1 MKRKNLRWSGAA
13 LLAASVAVF
22 GGTVWEMSA
31 RLDSLRIRA
40 PLDQHYF
47 IPLGEASFTY
57 LGREVRVETR
67 SEARPPVID
76 VRYGEERET
85 LPIVGRDIPELG
97 GLERHTDWMRVLLL
111 AGEQG
116 READRNALLE
126 ETAPGSR
133 LVVVARGGAPGF
145 DPETWGSAHYKDWVY
160 TFLVFEPHGELTRIE
175 RTYRELAKEP
185 HSWEFTCAMTV
196 TPSLHTPAM
205 RSSSPISYPN
215 YGPVRQAIDAMG
227 WTWPVAGVS
236 VLTGVIGAMMFAGS
250 YVTRRFDGEGE
261 AS

>member
-1 MKRKNLRWSGAA
+1 MKQSTLRWTGAA
-13 LLAASVAVF
+13 VMAVSAAAF
-22 GGTVWEMSA
+22 GAAMWGMSQ
-31 RLDSLRIRA
+31 RLDELRIDA
-40 PLDQHYF
+40 PLDQNYF

-57 LGREVRVETR
+57 LGRDVEIETK
-67 SEARPPVID
+67 SEEPRAVIV
-76 VRYGEERET
+76 VRYGDSRET
-85 LPIVGRDIPELG
+85 LPVVGRDLPELG
-97 GLERHTDWMRVLLL
+97 GLDRHTDWMRVLLL

-116 READRNALLE
+116 RAADRNALLRE
-126 ETAPGSR
+126 AAPGSR

-160 TFLVFEPHGELTRIE
+160 TFVIFEPNGELSRFE
-175 RTYRELAKEP
+175 RTYRKLAREP

-215 YGPVRQAIDAMG
+215 YGPVREAIDSMG

-236 VLTGVIGAMMFAGS
+236 VLTGVVGVMMFAGS
-250 YVTRRFDGEGE
+250 FVSRRFDDSD
-261 AS
+261 AA